1 MFCLASPRV
10 FPKKE
15 IMFQHCLRNI
25 MPSYISIMAIS
36 VPHVV
41 GGTYIVETVF
51 SYPGIGALSYESAR
65 FHDYNLLMVLC
76 MMTGILVI
84 LCNLI
89 GQIIN
94 EKIDPRIKANEA
106 VDTAEVR
113 KV

>member
-1 MFCLASPRV
+1 MF
-10 FPKKE
+10 K
-15 IMFQHCLRNI
+15 HCLRNI
-25 MPSYISIMAIS
+25 LPSYISIMAIS

-65 FHDYNLLMVLC
+65 YHDYNLLMVLC

-84 LCNLI
+84 FCNLI

-94 EKIDPRIKANEA
+94 EKIDPRIKANE
-106 VDTAEVR
+106 VVETSEVT

>member
-1 MFCLASPRV
+1 M
-10 FPKKE
+10 
-15 IMFQHCLRNI
+15 H
-25 MPSYISIMAIS
+25 SYIRIIAIS
-36 VPHVV
+36 VPHVM

-76 MMTGILVI
+76 MMTGILLI
-84 LCNLI
+84 FCNLI

-94 EKIDPRIKANEA
+94 EKIDPRIKANEVVA
-106 VDTAEVR
+106 VSEVT

>member
-1 MFCLASPRV
+1 MFG
-10 FPKKE
+10 
-15 IMFQHCLRNI
+15 HCLRNVL
-25 MPSYISIMAIS
+25 PSYISITAIS
-36 VPHVV
+36 VPHVL

-65 FHDYNLLMVLC
+65 YHDYHLLMVLC

-94 EKIDPRIKANEA
+94 EKIDPRIKANE
-106 VDTAEVR
+106 VVETSEVS

>member
-1 MFCLASPRV
+1 MGRAESCISFAYSSSLSIRAAASA
-10 FPKKE
+10 
-15 IMFQHCLRNI
+15 IYLLR
-25 MPSYISIMAIS
+25 
-36 VPHVV
+36 
-41 GGTYIVETVF
+41 VETVF

-84 LCNLI
+84 FCNLI

-94 EKIDPRIKANEA
+94 EKIDPRIKANE
-106 VDTAEVR
+106 VVETSEVT